1 MDPTT
6 TAAALAAASALAAYV
21 NAKYHVA
28 QDIKTL
34 KFKRSSTKYYEQL
47 GMHLPHVPF
56 IGSRQKRLQSL
67 SAYAKPAQ

>member
-28 QDIKTL
+28 QDINTL
-34 KFKRSSTKYYEQL
+34 KFKRNSTKYYEQL

-56 IGSRQKRLQSL
+56 IGSQRQPLQSP
-67 SAYAKPAQ
+67 STHAKPKQ